1 QGAGVPLGSAW
12 KSRLASP
19 AEPAGCG
26 MAPCPRTH
34 PTYSR
39 PATAQNGCLSAWIRA
54 TGPSW
59 AQPDCRP
66 LGPAGPLAA
75 LTDIEAALR
84 ARAFLRMNADLLV
97 LTERDFPSLEWTVS
111 QGSRIVEDRIGW
123 TVSAKRRDAV
133 PPPPLPALARHV
145 WLVVA
150 FGRHG
155 GVE

>member
-1 QGAGVPLGSAW
+1 MDVSRRQLTIVGSLAVFGALVCGCVPQRDTAVIATPTEPWARDRNAAATTALDGGSSPPAAVDPVLLSDSQLAQQGAGVPLGSAW

-84 ARAFLRMNADLLV
+84 
-97 LTERDFPSLEWTVS
+97 
-111 QGSRIVEDRIGW
+111 
-123 TVSAKRRDAV
+123 
-133 PPPPLPALARHV
+133 
-145 WLVVA
+145 
-150 FGRHG
+150 
-155 GVE
+155 